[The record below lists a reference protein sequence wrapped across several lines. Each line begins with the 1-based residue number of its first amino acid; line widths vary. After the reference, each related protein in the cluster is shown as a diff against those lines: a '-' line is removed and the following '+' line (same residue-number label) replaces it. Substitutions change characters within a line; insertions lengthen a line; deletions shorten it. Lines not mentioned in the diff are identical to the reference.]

1 MEKIKTLFF
10 KYKEQILYI
19 LFGVFT
25 TVVNIVVFAIC
36 ADMMHLDTYISNF
49 AAWVLAV
56 TFAYITNKL
65 WVFESKTTDAKE
77 LFREIV
83 SFTGARV
90 LTLGIDMVLMFVGVD
105 VLHINKLI
113 VKVLANV
120 VVIVSNYVL
129 SKLFIFKKSA

>member
-1 MEKIKTLFF
+1 MEKIKTLFL

-36 ADMMHLDTYISNF
+36 ADMMHLDTYVSNF

-105 VLHINKLI
+105 ILHINKLI

>member
-1 MEKIKTLFF
+1 MEKIKTLLL

-36 ADMMHLDTYISNF
+36 ADMMHLDTYVSNF

-56 TFAYITNKL
+56 TFAYITNKI

-77 LFREIV
+77 LLREIV

-105 VLHINKLI
+105 ILHINKLI

>member
-105 VLHINKLI
+105 ILHINKLI

>member
-49 AAWVLAV
+49 AAWVSAV

-105 VLHINKLI
+105 ILHINKLI

>member
-36 ADMMHLDTYISNF
+36 ADMMHLDTYVSNF
-49 AAWVLAV
+49 AAWVMAV

-105 VLHINKLI
+105 LLHINKLI

>member
-105 VLHINKLI
+105 ILHINMLI

>member
-49 AAWVLAV
+49 AAWVMAV

-105 VLHINKLI
+105 ILHINKLI

>member
-49 AAWVLAV
+49 AAWVSAV

-65 WVFESKTTDAKE
+65 WVFETKTTDAKE

-90 LTLGIDMVLMFVGVD
+90 LTLGVDMVLMFVGVD
-105 VLHINKLI
+105 ILHINKLI

>member
-56 TFAYITNKL
+56 AFAYITNKL

-105 VLHINKLI
+105 ILHINKLI

>member
-1 MEKIKTLFF
+1 MEKIKTLFL

-105 VLHINKLI
+105 ILHINKLI

>member
-25 TVVNIVVFAIC
+25 TVVNIVVFAVC

-49 AAWVLAV
+49 AAWVSAV

-105 VLHINKLI
+105 ILHINKLI